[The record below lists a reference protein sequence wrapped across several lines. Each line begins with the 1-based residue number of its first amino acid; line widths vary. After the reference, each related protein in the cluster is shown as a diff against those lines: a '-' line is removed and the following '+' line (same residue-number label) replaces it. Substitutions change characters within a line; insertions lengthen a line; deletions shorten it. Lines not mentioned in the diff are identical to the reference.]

1 MVCLLLKAGPTVPA
15 LRRTAVALTFALATL
30 PLTAQAAAPADD
42 TPVTPLPQIPDGVE
56 AGGVRTVTLIT
67 GDVAML
73 TYGRGDSPAVRVQ
86 SDDPGG
92 YDVRT
97 EGDDVYVIPASAEQ
111 ALAADRVDRQL
122 FNVTGLVEQ
131 GLDDA
136 SSDTLPLIVTYAG
149 GAASSRGAALPAGA
163 ELTTS
168 LPSIGADVLD
178 ADKAATEAVWNAV
191 VPQSAAFGRQVEKI
205 WLDAQVAPVLDQS
218 VPYVGAPE
226 AWAAGL
232 DGAGSTVAVLD
243 TGIDAEHPDLADALV
258 AAENFTDSPD
268 VVDRDGHGTHVAST
282 VLGSGAAS
290 EGGSHRGVAPG
301 ADLLVGKVLGDNGFG
316 ELSWIIAGMEWAVAQ
331 GADVVNMSLGNTEL
345 GACDDPMVQA
355 VDALSAAS
363 DTLFVVAAGNLGG
376 PAETITSPGCAAGA
390 LTVAAVDLTD
400 ATASFSGRGPVPVT
414 RAVKPDIAAPG
425 VSITAAR
432 AGGRGDTAYTDMS
445 GTSMATPHVA
455 GAAAVVRQAHPDWT
469 GEQVKAALQSTV
481 RPANDTDVYDQ
492 GAGILDVATAAT
504 AQLSGPG
511 TVDLGTLAWPHD
523 PSEAVTTD
531 VVYTNT
537 RTADATLTF
546 TLDARG
552 ENGAA
557 LPDDATALGAT
568 TLTVPAG
575 GTAALPVTFDPSVLD
590 YGHYGAVSLRLVARA
605 GDQTVVTPI
614 GAYAEPQHVDVTFRV
629 LGRDGRPAGG
639 SSTLDVFDLDSIA
652 AQRIGLEGDDVT
664 LRLRAG
670 TYSIA
675 STVSVTDPDTF
686 QVTEAS
692 FLAEPELA
700 LTSDRTVTLDARRA
714 LPVRVST
721 DEPLRL
727 HSGSVSYAR
736 VVDNWI
742 LSNTRYFRDGLE
754 TLYLGRMADVERGD
768 FDVTESW
775 LYTTPDGTAEPAD
788 YHLVYPHTGKI
799 TTRDVNHRVEQDRLA
814 RIDSTYNTPG
824 AADRYTQY
832 LDAYSSRRAAYV
844 PLGDVIQFDVPGART
859 AYVTADVPVRQT
871 VVHPDGTSWYWGT
884 PMSSA
889 TRPLDPGSTTAETWY
904 GAGLRPAVPADELG
918 RYDPAGRVGN
928 VIWTNLP
935 AWADSQPGHYA
946 WNGLNDLGNMELF
959 ANGQSLGAW
968 GFYGQGQWDVPAAP
982 TDLELVYELV
992 RYDRGH
998 STWMSPL
1005 YTQTS
1010 WRFNS
1015 SAADDGRALP
1025 LLFPTY
1031 DVDVDARNRAAAVDG
1046 YRVEVGVEATPSY
1059 LPGALTEAAAWVSYD
1074 DGATW
1079 AEVPATLDGDTVV
1092 ATVDNRPAAG
1102 GHVSFKVELTD
1113 AKGLSLTQW
1122 TQRLYGVV

>member
-1 MVCLLLKAGPTVPA
+1 MPA
-15 LRRTAVALTFALATL
+15 LRRTAVALTFALAAL
-30 PLTAQAAAPADD
+30 PLTGQAAAPADD

-67 GDVAML
+67 GDVAVL
-73 TYGRGDSPAVRVQ
+73 TYGWGGTPAVRVQ

-97 EGDDVYVIPASAEQ
+97 EGDDVYVIPASAEE

-136 SSDTLPLIVTYAG
+136 STGSIPLIVTYAG
-149 GAASSRGAALPAGA
+149 GAASSRGAALPTGTERTAG
-163 ELTTS
+163 
-168 LPSIGADVLD
+168 LPSIGADVVD
-178 ADKAATEAVWNAV
+178 ADKAATEAIWNAV
-191 VPQSAAFGRQVEKI
+191 APQRTTFGRQVDKI
-205 WLDAQVAPVLDQS
+205 WLDARVAPVLDES

-226 AWAAGL
+226 AWAAGF
-232 DGAGSTVAVLD
+232 DGTGSTVAVLD
-243 TGIDAEHPDLADALV
+243 TGIDAEHPDLADAVV
-258 AAENFTDSPD
+258 AAENFTTSPD
-268 VVDRDGHGTHVAST
+268 VTDHDGHGTHVAST

-290 EGGSHRGVAPG
+290 GGSHRGVAPG
-301 ADLLVGKVLGDNGFG
+301 ADLLVGKVLGDDGFG

-345 GACDDPMVQA
+345 GACDDPMAQA

-363 DTLFVVAAGNLGG
+363 DTLFVIAAGNLGG
-376 PAETITSPGCAAGA
+376 PAETVTSPGCAASA

-414 RAVKPDIAAPG
+414 HAVKPDIAAPG
-425 VSITAAR
+425 VDVTAAR
-432 AGGRGDTAYTDMS
+432 AGGRGDAAYTDLN

-469 GEQVKAALQSTV
+469 GEQVKAALQSSV
-481 RPANDTDVYDQ
+481 RAAGDVDVYEQ
-492 GAGILDVATAAT
+492 GAGILDVAAAAT
-504 AQLSGPG
+504 ARLSGPG

-537 RTADATLTF
+537 GTADATLTF

-552 ENGAA
+552 ENGAE
-557 LPDDATALGAT
+557 LPAEATGLGAT

-605 GDQTVVTPI
+605 GDATVVTPI

-629 LGRDGRPAGG
+629 LGRDGAPAGDI
-639 SSTLDVFDLDSIA
+639 STLDVFDLDSIA
-652 AQRIGLEGDDVT
+652 AQRIGLDGADVT

-675 STVSVTDPDTF
+675 ATVATTDPETF
-686 QVTEAS
+686 QVTEAA
-692 FLAEPELA
+692 FLAEPELR
-700 LTSDRTVTLDARRA
+700 LVRDRTVTLDARRA
-714 LPVRVST
+714 VPVRVRT

-736 VVDNWI
+736 IADNWI
-742 LSNTRYFRDGLE
+742 LSNTRYFRDSLR
-754 TLYLGRMADVERGD
+754 TLYLGRMADVSRGA

-775 LYTTPDGTAEPAD
+775 LYTTPDGATEPAD
-788 YHLVYPHTGKI
+788 YHLVYPHTGTI
-799 TTRDVNHRVEQDRLA
+799 TTRDVNHRVERDRLA
-814 RIDSTYNTPG
+814 RIDSTYHTPG

-832 LDAYSSRRAAYV
+832 VDAYSAQREAYV
-844 PLGDVIQFDVPGART
+844 PLGDVVHFPAPGTRT

-871 VVHPDGTSWYWGT
+871 VVHPDGTQWFWGT

-889 TRPLDPGSTTAETWY
+889 TRPLEPGSRTAETWY
-904 GAGLRPAVPADELG
+904 GAGLRPAVPAG
-918 RYDPAGRVGN
+918 AQGPYDPSGRAGN

-935 AWADSQPGHYA
+935 AWADSQPGHFA
-946 WNGLNDLGNMELF
+946 WNGLNDLGSMELF
-959 ANGQSLGAW
+959 AAGQSLGRW
-968 GFYGQGQWDVPAAP
+968 GFYGQGQWDVPAAA
-982 TDLELVYELV
+982 TEFELVYDLV
-992 RYDRGH
+992 RFDRSF
-998 STWMSPL
+998 STWTSPL
-1005 YTQTS
+1005 FTQTS
-1010 WRFNS
+1010 WRFTS
-1015 SAADDGRALP
+1015 SAQDDGGALP
-1025 LLFPTY
+1025 LLFPSY
-1031 DVDVDARNRAAAVDG
+1031 DVDVDAQNRAAAVES

-1059 LPGALTEAAAWVSYD
+1059 SPGGLTAATAWVSYD
-1074 DGATW
+1074 DGQTW
-1079 AEVPATLDGDTVV
+1079 TEVPATLDGDTVV
-1092 ATVDNRPAAG
+1092 ATVDNRSAAG

-1113 AKGLSLTQW
+1113 ANGVGVTQW

>member
-1 MVCLLLKAGPTVPA
+1 MPA
-15 LRRTAVALTFALATL
+15 LRRTAVALTFALAAL
-30 PLTAQAAAPADD
+30 PLTGQAAAPANDP
-42 TPVTPLPQIPDGVE
+42 PVTPLPQIPDGVE

-67 GDVAML
+67 GDVAVL
-73 TYGRGDSPAVRVQ
+73 TYGRDGAPSVRVQ

-97 EGDDVYVIPASAEQ
+97 EGDDVYVIPAAAEQ
-111 ALAADRVDRQL
+111 ALAEDRVDRQL

-136 SSDTLPLIVTYAG
+136 ATDTIPLIVTRAG
-149 GAASSRGAALPAGA
+149 GAVSPRGAALPAGA
-163 ELTTS
+163 ERTAA

-178 ADKAATEAVWNAV
+178 ADKAAAAAVWNAV
-191 VPQSAAFGRQVEKI
+191 VPQSTTFGRQVEKV
-205 WLDAQVAPVLDQS
+205 WLDARVAPVLDES
-218 VPYVGAPE
+218 VPHVGAPE
-226 AWAAGL
+226 AWAAGF

-268 VVDRDGHGTHVAST
+268 AVDRDGHGTHVAST

-290 EGGSHRGVAPG
+290 GGSHRGVAPG
-301 ADLLVGKVLGDNGFG
+301 AGLLVGKVLGDDGYG

-331 GADVVNMSLGNTEL
+331 GADVVNMSLGNNEL

-363 DTLFVVAAGNLGG
+363 DTLFVIAAGNLGG
-376 PAETITSPGCAAGA
+376 PAETITSPGCAASA
-390 LTVAAVDLTD
+390 LTVAAADLTD

-414 RAVKPDIAAPG
+414 HAVKPDIAAPG
-425 VSITAAR
+425 VGVTAAR
-432 AGGRGDTAYTDMS
+432 AGGRGDAAYTDMN

-455 GAAAVVRQAHPDWT
+455 GAAAVVAQAHPDWT

-481 RPANDTDVYDQ
+481 RAENNTDVYEQ

-504 AQLSGPG
+504 ARLSGPG

-531 VVYTNT
+531 VVYTNAGS
-537 RTADATLTF
+537 ADATLTF

-575 GTAALPVTFDPSVLD
+575 GTAALPVTLDPSALD
-590 YGHYGAVSLRLVARA
+590 HGHYGAVSLRLVARS
-605 GDQTVVTPI
+605 GDTTVVTPI

-629 LGRDGRPAGG
+629 LGRDGRPATDT
-639 SSTLDVFDLDSIA
+639 SSLDVLDLDGIA
-652 AQRIGLEGDDVT
+652 AQRIGLEGEDVT

-675 STVSVTDPDTF
+675 ATVAVTDPDTY
-686 QVTEAS
+686 QVTEAA
-692 FLAEPELA
+692 FLAEPELE
-700 LTSDRTVTLDARRA
+700 LVGDRTVTLDARRA
-714 LPVRVST
+714 LPVQVRT
-721 DEPLRL
+721 DQPLRL

-736 VVDNWI
+736 IVDNWI
-742 LSNTRYFRDGLE
+742 LSNVRYFRDGLD
-754 TLYLGRMADVERGD
+754 TLYLGRMGDVERGA

-775 LYTTPDGTAEPAD
+775 LYTTPEGAAEPAD
-788 YHLVYPHTGKI
+788 YHLVYPHTGTI
-799 TTRDVNHRVEQDRLA
+799 TTRDVNHRVERDRLA
-814 RIDSTYNTPG
+814 RVDSTYRTPG
-824 AADRYTQY
+824 AADRYAQY
-832 LDAYSSRRAAYV
+832 LDAYSTQREAYV
-844 PLGDVIQFDVPGART
+844 PLGDVVQFDAPGTRT
-859 AYVTADVPVRQT
+859 AYMTADVPVRQT
-871 VVHPDGTSWYWGT
+871 VVHPDGTMWYWGT

-904 GAGLRPAVPADELG
+904 GAGLRPAVPADAQG
-918 RYDPAGRVGN
+918 RYDPTGRVGN

-935 AWADSQPGHYA
+935 AWADSQPGHFA

-959 ANGQSLGAW
+959 ADGRSLGAW
-968 GFYGQGQWDVPAAP
+968 GYYGQGQWDVPAGE
-982 TDLELVYELV
+982 TEFELVYDLI
-992 RYDRGH
+992 RFDRGH
-998 STWMSPL
+998 STWSSPL
-1005 YTQTS
+1005 FTQTS
-1010 WRFNS
+1010 WRFTS
-1015 SAADDGRALP
+1015 SAADDGGALP

-1031 DVDVDARNRAAAVDG
+1031 AVDVDGQNRAAAVDG

-1059 LPGALTEAAAWVSYD
+1059 TPGALTTAAAWVSYD
-1074 DGATW
+1074 DGETW
-1079 AEVPATLDGDTVV
+1079 AQVPATLDGDTVV

-1102 GHVSFKVELTD
+1102 GHVSVKVKLTD
-1113 AKGLSLTQW
+1113 ANGVGVTQW
-1122 TQRLYGVV
+1122 TQRLYGVA

>member
-1 MVCLLLKAGPTVPA
+1 MPA
-15 LRRTAVALTFALATL
+15 LRRTAAALALALATL
-30 PLTAQAAAPADD
+30 PLSGQAAAPADD
-42 TPVTPLPQIPDGVE
+42 PPATPLPQLPDGVE
-56 AGGVRTVTLIT
+56 SGGVRTVTLIT
-67 GDVAML
+67 GDVAVL
-73 TYGRGDSPAVRVQ
+73 TYGRDGAPAVRVQ

-111 ALAADRVDRQL
+111 ALAENRVDRQL

-131 GLDDA
+131 SLDDA
-136 SSDTLPLIVTYAG
+136 STGSIPLIVTYAG
-149 GAASSRGAALPAGA
+149 GAAASRGAALPAGTERTA
-163 ELTTS
+163 S

-178 ADKAATEAVWNAV
+178 ADKAVTESVWNAV
-191 VPQSAAFGRQVEKI
+191 VPQPTAFGRQVEKI
-205 WLDAQVAPVLDQS
+205 WLDARVAPVLDES
-218 VPYVGAPE
+218 VPYVGAPD
-226 AWAAGL
+226 AWAAGF

-243 TGIDAEHPDLADALV
+243 TGIDAEHPDVADALV
-258 AAENFTDSPD
+258 VAENFTDSPD
-268 VVDRDGHGTHVAST
+268 AVDRDGHGTHVAST

-290 EGGSHRGVAPG
+290 GGDYRGVAPG
-301 ADLLVGKVLGDNGFG
+301 AGLLVGKVLGDDGFG

-331 GADVVNMSLGNTEL
+331 GADVVNMSLGNNEL

-363 DTLFVVAAGNLGG
+363 DTLFVIAAGNLGG
-376 PAETITSPGCAAGA
+376 PAETVTSPGCAASA

-400 ATASFSGRGPVPVT
+400 ATASFSGRGPVAVT
-414 RAVKPDIAAPG
+414 RAVKPDIAGPG
-425 VSITAAR
+425 VDITAAR
-432 AGGRGDTAYTDMS
+432 AGGRGDAAYTDMS

-481 RPANDTDVYDQ
+481 RPDNDTDVYDQ
-492 GAGILDVATAAT
+492 GAGILDVAKAAT

-511 TVDLGTLAWPHD
+511 TVDLGTLAWPHE
-523 PSEAVTTD
+523 PAEAVTTD

-537 RTADATLTF
+537 GDADATLTF

-557 LPDDATALGAT
+557 LPDDAATLGAT

-590 YGHYGAVSLRLVARA
+590 YGHYGAVSLRLVARD
-605 GDQTVVTPI
+605 GDATVVTPI
-614 GAYAEPQHVDVTFRV
+614 GAYAEPQQVDVTFRV
-629 LGRDGRPAGG
+629 IGRDGEPAGDG
-639 SSTLDVFDLDSIA
+639 STLDVFDLDSIA
-652 AQRIGLEGDDVT
+652 AQRISLDGADVT

-675 STVSVTDPDTF
+675 STVAVLDPETF
-686 QVTEAS
+686 QVTEAA
-692 FLAEPELA
+692 FLAEPELR
-700 LTSDRTVTLDARRA
+700 LLRDRTVTLDARRA
-714 LPVRVST
+714 LPVKVRT
-721 DEPLRL
+721 DQPMRM

-736 VVDNWI
+736 IVDNWI
-742 LSNTRYFRDGLE
+742 LSNTRYFREGMD
-754 TLYLGRMADVERGD
+754 TLYLGRMADVERGA

-775 LYTTPDGTAEPAD
+775 LYTTPDGGTD
-788 YHLVYPHTGKI
+788 YHLVYPHTGAI
-799 TTRDVNHRVEQDRLA
+799 TTRDVNHRVEQDQLA

-824 AADRYTQY
+824 SPDRYAQY
-832 LDAYSSRRAAYV
+832 LDAYSTQREAFV
-844 PLGDVIQFDVPGART
+844 PLGDVIQFDAPGTRT
-859 AYVTADVPVRQT
+859 SYVTADVPVRQT
-871 VVHPDGTSWYWGT
+871 VIHPDGTMWYWGT

-904 GAGLRPAVPADELG
+904 GAGLRPAVPADAQG
-918 RYDPAGRVGN
+918 PYDPSGRIGN
-928 VIWTNLP
+928 LIWTNLP
-935 AWADSQPGHYA
+935 AWADSQPGHFA
-946 WNGLNDLGNMELF
+946 WNGLNDLGSMELF

-968 GFYGQGQWDVPAAP
+968 GWYGQGQWDVPAAA
-982 TDLELVYELV
+982 TDLALVYDLV
-992 RYDRGH
+992 RFDRSH
-998 STWMSPL
+998 STWQSPL
-1005 YTQTS
+1005 FTQTS
-1010 WRFNS
+1010 WRFTS
-1015 SAADDGRALP
+1015 SAADGGALP

-1031 DVDVDARNRAAAVDG
+1031 DVEVDGQNRAAAVDG

-1059 LPGALTEAAAWVSYD
+1059 EHGSLTGAAAWVSYD
-1074 DGATW
+1074 DGETW

-1102 GHVSFKVELTD
+1102 GYVSVKVELTE
-1113 AKGLSLTQW
+1113 ANGVGVTQW